1 MKLPQTKSKKI
12 ILISLAVA
20 TVLALSAVT
29 YVYAFNGSI
38 FGWNNKTRTVNDVD
52 YGNATDEQTKA
63 GSEIKDNNQSDD
75 PNKVGSDKPLDP
87 KSNNS
92 EKNTVPVAISAAGQ
106 NGSVAQIRTLI
117 SATVNDGTCTLT
129 LTQGTKSVTKTADIQ
144 SLPSSATC
152 KGFDIPVSELS
163 AGKWQVTVTYEN
175 STIKSSA
182 SGSITVQEIV
192 Q

>member
-20 TVLALSAVT
+20 TILALSAVT

-38 FGWNNKTRTVNDVD
+38 FGWNNKARTVNDVD

-63 GSEIKDNNQSDD
+63 GSEIKENSQSDD
-75 PNKVGSDKPLDP
+75 PNKVGSDKPLEP
-87 KSNNS
+87 ESSSSGKS
-92 EKNTVPVAISAAGQ
+92 TVPIVISAANQ

-117 SATVNDGTCTLT
+117 SATVGDGSCTLT
-129 LTQGTKSVTKTADIQ
+129 LTQGAKSVTKSAEIQ

-152 KGFDIPVSELS
+152 KGFDVPVSELS
-163 AGKWQVTVTYEN
+163 AGKWQITVTYEN

-182 SGSITVQEIV
+182 NSSIAIQEV
-192 Q
+192 AQ